1 LNTPVEDNM
10 NKLLV
15 GLIVGALLGA
25 VDGLTA
31 WFTPQVRDQIIDIVM
46 WSTLKGVIAG
56 IAAGW
61 YAKKV
66 HSVPKGIAFGFIVG
80 LLLAF
85 LVAMMPDPKTGAHYW
100 WQIMVPG
107 SLLGGVIGWATQRY
121 GRTSS
126 TRGAASAIALIALCL
141 IGFNAY
147 GHDHEAA
154 KPSGANAAF
163 EKLKRL
169 AGTHQVNQMSAS
181 GPTTKIEYRISAGG
195 SAVFE
200 TMFAGE
206 PHEMITVYTV
216 DGDSVMA
223 THFCSGGNQPVMRLN
238 ATKSNEHQLVFDFES
253 ISGTV
258 TPNHINGVTFTFG
271 DGGKVEE
278 SWSSNDSEHV
288 RLFYNDAK

>member
-1 LNTPVEDNM
+1 M

-80 LLLAF
+80 LVLAF

-121 GRTSS
+121 GRPSS
-126 TRGAASAIALIALCL
+126 SRGAASAMAMIGLCL
-141 IGFNAY
+141 FGFNAY
-147 GHDHEAA
+147 GHHDDA
-154 KPSGANAAF
+154 KVSANAAF
-163 EKLKRL
+163 EKIKTL
-169 AGTHQVNQMSAS
+169 AGLHHANQMTAD
-181 GPTTKIEYRISAGG
+181 GPTTKVEYKISANGT
-195 SAVFE
+195 AIFE
-200 TMFAGE
+200 TMFGGE

-238 ATKSNEHQLVFDFES
+238 AAKSNEHELVFDFER
-253 ISGTV
+253 ITGAV

-271 DGGKVEE
+271 DDGKVEE
-278 SWSSNDSEHV
+278 SWSSKDSEHV
-288 RLFYNDAK
+288 RLFYTDAK